1 MRRWRLLALLVVVVT
16 IGVASWQVGRNTIYA
31 HDASPRAPQ
40 SSTGA
45 SSTAAAAWPGAAY
58 ASAATPPEHARAV
71 AQARTLAQQ
80 WLTERGWPGVSLA
93 VGVNGEIVW
102 SEGFGY
108 ADIENRVAVWPETK
122 FRVGSVSKPLT
133 AAALALLV
141 EQGKLDLD
149 APVQRY
155 VPGFPDKGKPVT
167 ARLVAGHLAGIR
179 HYRGAEFL
187 LAKRYNS
194 VTESLEIFKD
204 DPLVFEPGAR
214 FGYSSYGWN
223 LLSAVVEGASGEK
236 FLDYMNA
243 SVFRRLGM
251 RQTMADEN
259 DVLIPHRARFYQRD
273 AEGVLRNA
281 PYVDNS
287 YKWAGGGFLSTTE
300 DLVRFASAH
309 LQPGFLKAETLKA
322 LFTSQRTTAGEE
334 TGYGIG
340 WRVRTD
346 EKGRRTIGHSGGSVG
361 GSTMLLIYPD
371 SGVAVAMAVNLSSAR
386 LGERDAA
393 QIAALFMR

>member
-1 MRRWRLLALLVVVVT
+1 
-16 IGVASWQVGRNTIYA
+16 
-31 HDASPRAPQ
+31 
-40 SSTGA
+40 
-45 SSTAAAAWPGAAY
+45 
-58 ASAATPPEHARAV
+58 V
-71 AQARTLAQQ
+71 AQARALAQQ
-80 WLTERGWPGVSLA
+80 WLTERGWPGVSVA
-93 VGVNGEIVW
+93 VGVHGEIVW

-155 VPGFPDKGKPVT
+155 VPGFPDKGKPVRS
-167 ARLVAGHLAGIR
+167 RLVAGHLAGIR
-179 HYRGAEFL
+179 HYRGAEFMI
-187 LAKRYNS
+187 AKRYNS
-194 VTESLEIFKD
+194 VTESLEIFED

-243 SVFRRLGM
+243 SVFRRLGL
-251 RQTMADEN
+251 RHTLADEN
-259 DVLIPHRARFYQRD
+259 DVLIPHRARFYQRNSD
-273 AEGVLRNA
+273 GVLHNA

-309 LQPGFLKAETLKA
+309 LKPGFLKAETLKL
-322 LFTSQRTTAGEE
+322 LFTSQRTAAGEE
-334 TGYGIG
+334 THYGIG
-340 WRVRTD
+340 WAVRAD
-346 EKGRRTIGHSGGSVG
+346 EKDRRTISHGGGSVG
-361 GSTMLLIYPD
+361 GTTMLLMYPD
-371 SGVAVAMAVNLSSAR
+371 SGVVIAMAVNLSSAR
-386 LGERDAA
+386 LAQRDTA
-393 QIAALFMR
+393 QIAALFMK

>member
-1 MRRWRLLALLVVVVT
+1 MQRWKLLALFAVVLT
-16 IGVASWQVGRNTIYA
+16 ITVASWQVARSVSYA
-31 HDASPRAPQ
+31 NYANAAAPQ
-40 SSTGA
+40 SSAG
-45 SSTAAAAWPGAAY
+45 SSSAVAAAWPGAAY
-58 ASAATPPEHARAV
+58 ANAITAPEHLQAV
-71 AQARTLAQQ
+71 AQARALAQH
-80 WLTERGWPGVSLA
+80 WLTERGWPGVSMA

-155 VPGFPDKGKPVT
+155 VPGFPEKGKPVT
-167 ARLVAGHLAGIR
+167 SRLVAGHLAGIR

-187 LAKRYNS
+187 LAKRYDS

-214 FGYSSYGWN
+214 YGYSSYGWN

-243 SVFRRLGM
+243 SVFRRLGL
-251 RQTMADEN
+251 RHTLADEN
-259 DVLIPHRARFYQRD
+259 DVLIPHRARFYQRNSD
-273 AEGVLRNA
+273 GVLHNA

-309 LQPGFLKAETLKA
+309 LQPGFLKAETLKL
-322 LFTSQRTTAGEE
+322 LFTSQRTVAGEE
-334 TGYGIG
+334 THYGIG
-340 WRVRTD
+340 WAVRAD

-361 GSTMLLIYPD
+361 GSTMLLMYPD
-371 SGVAVAMAVNLSSAR
+371 SGVVIAMAVNLSSAR
-386 LGERDAA
+386 LAPRDAA
-393 QIAALFMR
+393 QIAALFMK